1 MINALIGG
9 AIIGLAASLLLLT
22 LGRIFGITGIM
33 SGMFSGFNK
42 SNIWQYMIVLGL
54 ILGSA
59 ITSIFMP
66 QFFQYEFKT
75 SLPLMAL
82 AGFLVGYGTRLGSGC
97 TSGHGVCGLPR
108 LSIRSFVATMT
119 FMTSGIVTVFIM
131 GRF

>member
-33 SGMFSGFNK
+33 SGMFSGFKK
-42 SNIWQYMIVLGL
+42 SNMWQYMIVVGL

-108 LSIRSFVATMT
+108 LSIRSVVATMT
-119 FMTSGIVTVFIM
+119 FMISGIVTVFIM

>member
-119 FMTSGIVTVFIM
+119 FMISGIVTVFIM

>member
-108 LSIRSFVATMT
+108 LSIRSLVATMT
-119 FMTSGIVTVFIM
+119 FMISGIVTVFIM